1 MHLNI
6 YMSKSLNFITFSYAQ
21 LYHNS
26 IIITFI
32 TYQSLQKKKNN
43 NNNNKKVF
51 IDNQKSPIISHHLY
65 NVKKAYRKIERLS
78 LLIMLEVVENN
89 VGT

>member
-32 TYQSLQKKKNN
+32 TYQSLQKK
-43 NNNNKKVF
+43 NNNNKKNVF

-65 NVKKAYRKIERLS
+65 NVKKGYRKIERLS